1 MVDDLNSR
9 IPLEDKLRH
18 IVPPA
23 VRVMQEELKT
33 QLSEILSQ
41 QYEVEA
47 KTEAEERTFLQQRG
61 LPQALHAVTSTTELP
76 ADLWSKIEEF

>member
-33 QLSEILSQ
+33 QLSEILSA

-47 KTEAEERTFLQQRG
+47 KTESEERSFL
-61 LPQALHAVTSTTELP
+61 
-76 ADLWSKIEEF
+76 